1 MANSDRSDEHS
12 NAPTTVPITSER
24 TPLLETRSEG
34 PATVETVTPL
44 PKAQIALL
52 SFTRVCEPIAYA
64 LLFPFVNEMVLRT
77 GEVSVEQVIQ
87 LNHKQPFK
95 LKSHY
100 FLL

>member
-1 MANSDRSDEHS
+1 MASSDRSDEHS
-12 NAPTTVPITSER
+12 NASTIVPTTSER

-77 GEVSVEQVIQ
+77 GEVSVEQVGW
-87 LNHKQPFK
+87 LNHEQSFG
-95 LKSHY
+95 LKNHR